1 MKNIVTNG
9 LTIGLT
15 AAILVAGFFGMDVAK
30 VLMPDEEGKIVSV
43 EAAPQTSLLNVDAQE
58 DLTFY
63 PWTLYREEE
72 TVAAASGADD
82 AAAWDDFCK
91 TLGSWI
97 ADVCA
102 AWNPDIVPKQNDQL
116 AQKMRYQQSL
126 AKYFLPDQTYTGQDG
141 KRYKLNLVWDGM
153 SIEAMHVTSA
163 DGSQELS
170 NDQRMQAVALSTRLD
185 YYYYQANNEDSIIFY
200 TNKVKQFAKEIQQ
213 SKYYYFAWANRLIL
227 YYLKTGRSN
236 IALYEAEKVLKEAQ
250 AEDNKTGLM
259 YCYNIMSQI
268 YTIKNFD
275 VMASEWRVKE
285 IELTEKYKLENYNIS
300 NTYAQLANYYI
311 THHQPEPALEALEKA
326 VKTANSA
333 SHKILAKLTY
343 VEYYSE
349 FKDFSAAEKMLKE
362 CRELFDQDK
371 RLDSL
376 KKRFYRTEAF
386 YYQRSKQ
393 FVKALEAVEKQKTE
407 EQRLNEY
414 AMSSGQYRLK
424 GEIYRQ
430 MGRPDEAVKFLKK
443 YIEVDDSLKIANEQ
457 LASSEY
463 ATLLNVEKLNA
474 EKKELMLRTKEK
486 ELSNKTTLIFSL
498 IILLAIL
505 FLFLYRE
512 SRLNRRLKASE
523 SELRNKNEELTY
535 SREELRKARD
545 QAEATSQ
552 MKTTF
557 IQSMSHEIRTPL
569 NSIIGFSQVL
579 SDHYGNEETKEFV
592 NIIKANT
599 DDLLRLV
606 TDVLALSELD
616 QYNKLPTNIQTD
628 INMIC
633 QLSIEVAK
641 MQKQDTVEFLF
652 KPEREKLIILS
663 NPERISQLLANLAHN
678 AIKFTTHGSIELT
691 YSVLEAE
698 KKLEISVTD
707 TGIGI
712 PKEKQEKVFERFYK
726 MNSFSQGTG
735 LGLSISRTIAEKLGG
750 SLHIDSSYT
759 DGCRMVLTLPLVYAE

>member
-1 MKNIVTNG
+1 MKKIL
-9 LTIGLT
+9 LTL
-15 AAILVAGFFGMDVAK
+15 ALAFCCVAGQGQTTAIPAGVNIQELNTKWAKFTQYAEQKQINKAVEEGIRVSTLFTQNRQYKEAFATCRQMDALIYYSEQEKKSPEYKLRFMVGKERLRMYTNLKNTEQCKILLKQLHSYTDLLKSDSLQEELLMTEANYYQTFGMTDK
-30 VLMPDEEGKIVSV
+30 
-43 EAAPQTSLLNVDAQE
+43 SLE
-58 DLTFY
+58 
-63 PWTLYREEE
+63 
-72 TVAAASGADD
+72 
-82 AAAWDDFCK
+82 
-91 TLGSWI
+91 
-97 ADVCA
+97 
-102 AWNPDIVPKQNDQL
+102 
-116 AQKMRYQQSL
+116 
-126 AKYFLPDQTYTGQDG
+126 
-141 KRYKLNLVWDGM
+141 
-153 SIEAMHVTSA
+153 
-163 DGSQELS
+163 
-170 NDQRMQAVALSTRLD
+170 
-185 YYYYQANNEDSIIFY
+185 
-200 TNKVKQFAKEIQQ
+200 
-213 SKYYYFAWANRLIL
+213 
-227 YYLKTGRSN
+227 
-236 IALYEAEKVLKEAQ
+236 
-250 AEDNKTGLM
+250 
-259 YCYNIMSQI
+259 CYNILFQKRSTGKDEKGIDQCYKDMLGYAEQNNNAPLAI
-268 YTIKNFD
+268 AMRKLYTSWQDSI
-275 VMASEWRVKE
+275 
-285 IELTEKYKLENYNIS
+285 
-300 NTYAQLANYYI
+300 
-311 THHQPEPALEALEKA
+311 KA

>member
-1 MKNIVTNG
+1 MSRLSRIILGYLVSFLFIV
-9 LTIGLT
+9 IP
-15 AAILVAGFFGMDVAK
+15 AK
-30 VLMPDEEGKIVSV
+30 AQK
-43 EAAPQTSLLNVDAQE
+43 EAEVYNVDSSLYAYYQRCQE
-58 DLTFY
+58 HLLEPVVLSMSD
-63 PWTLYREEE
+63 TLFRM
-72 TVAAASGADD
+72 ASG
-82 AAAWDDFCK
+82 
-91 TLGSWI
+91 
-97 ADVCA
+97 
-102 AWNPDIVPKQNDQL
+102 Q
-116 AQKMRYQQSL
+116 
-126 AKYFLPDQTYTGQDG
+126 
-141 KRYKLNLVWDGM
+141 
-153 SIEAMHVTSA
+153 
-163 DGSQELS
+163 

-512 SRLNRRLKASE
+512 SRLNRRLKAKSIF
-523 SELRNKNEELTY
+523 LQN
-535 SREELRKARD
+535 
-545 QAEATSQ
+545 
-552 MKTTF
+552 
-557 IQSMSHEIRTPL
+557 MSHEIRTPL

>member
-1 MKNIVTNG
+1 MKKIYNIVSMAILLFCTAACSDSYLELSPESSVSDEVIFENADAAQYAVNG
-9 LTIGLT
+9 LGRIMSTQYLDTQGYNGEGT
-15 AAILVAGFFGMDVAK
+15 VYAYQGEYPGDVIQK
-30 VLMPDEEGKIVSV
+30 
-43 EAAPQTSLLNVDAQE
+43 
-58 DLTFY
+58 
-63 PWTLYREEE
+63 
-72 TVAAASGADD
+72 
-82 AAAWDDFCK
+82 
-91 TLGSWI
+91 GSYTGW
-97 ADVCA
+97 
-102 AWNPDIVPKQNDQL
+102 QN
-116 AQKMRYQQSL
+116 L
-126 AKYFLPDQTYTGQDG
+126 AKGNYFTSST
-141 KRYKLNLVWDGM
+141 N
-153 SIEAMHVTSA
+153 SNIHVTW
-163 DGSQELS
+163 
-170 NDQRMQAVALSTRLD
+170 
-185 YYYYQANNEDSIIFY
+185 YYYYKLIRNAN
-200 TNKVKQFAKEIQQ
+200 Q
-213 SKYYYFAWANRLIL
+213 IL
-227 YYLKTGRSN
+227 
-236 IALYEAEKVLKEAQ
+236 
-250 AEDNKTGLM
+250 DNCT
-259 YCYNIMSQI
+259 
-268 YTIKNFD
+268 
-275 VMASEWRVKE
+275 
-285 IELTEKYKLENYNIS
+285 
-300 NTYAQLANYYI
+300 
-311 THHQPEPALEALEKA
+311 
-326 VKTANSA
+326 
-333 SHKILAKLTY
+333 
-343 VEYYSE
+343 
-349 FKDFSAAEKMLKE
+349 
-362 CRELFDQDK
+362 
-371 RLDSL
+371 
-376 KKRFYRTEAF
+376 
-386 YYQRSKQ
+386 
-393 FVKALEAVEKQKTE
+393 VEKQKTE

-628 INMIC
+628 INAIC
-633 QLSIEVAK
+633 QLAIEVAK

-652 KPEREKLIILS
+652 KPEREKLIILQQS
-663 NPERISQLLANLAHN
+663 GTHFASYLTNLAHN

-712 PKEKQEKVFERFYK
+712 PKEKQESSIRTLLQNELLLTGHGPRTVDQPDDCRKVRRQPPHRFILY
-726 MNSFSQGTG
+726 GRVPDG
-735 LGLSISRTIAEKLGG
+735 A
-750 SLHIDSSYT
+750 DSSF
-759 DGCRMVLTLPLVYAE
+759 GIC

>member
-1 MKNIVTNG
+1 MSRLSRIILGYLVSFLFIV
-9 LTIGLT
+9 IP
-15 AAILVAGFFGMDVAK
+15 AK
-30 VLMPDEEGKIVSV
+30 AQK
-43 EAAPQTSLLNVDAQE
+43 EAEVYNVDSSLYAYYQRCQE
-58 DLTFY
+58 HFLEPVVLSMSD
-63 PWTLYREEE
+63 TLFRM
-72 TVAAASGADD
+72 ASG
-82 AAAWDDFCK
+82 
-91 TLGSWI
+91 
-97 ADVCA
+97 
-102 AWNPDIVPKQNDQL
+102 Q
-116 AQKMRYQQSL
+116 
-126 AKYFLPDQTYTGQDG
+126 
-141 KRYKLNLVWDGM
+141 
-153 SIEAMHVTSA
+153 
-163 DGSQELS
+163 

>member
-1 MKNIVTNG
+1 MS
-9 LTIGLT
+9 
-15 AAILVAGFFGMDVAK
+15 D
-30 VLMPDEEGKIVSV
+30 
-43 EAAPQTSLLNVDAQE
+43 
-58 DLTFY
+58 
-63 PWTLYREEE
+63 TLFRM
-72 TVAAASGADD
+72 ASG
-82 AAAWDDFCK
+82 
-91 TLGSWI
+91 
-97 ADVCA
+97 
-102 AWNPDIVPKQNDQL
+102 Q
-116 AQKMRYQQSL
+116 
-126 AKYFLPDQTYTGQDG
+126 
-141 KRYKLNLVWDGM
+141 
-153 SIEAMHVTSA
+153 
-163 DGSQELS
+163 

-750 SLHIDSSYT
+750 ILHIDSSYT

>member
-1 MKNIVTNG
+1 MSR
-9 LTIGLT
+9 LTLFRVGFLFLILFFTTT
-15 AAILVAGFFGMDVAK
+15 AKAQK
-30 VLMPDEEGKIVSV
+30 
-43 EAAPQTSLLNVDAQE
+43 EAETFNVDS
-58 DLTFY
+58 
-63 PWTLYREEE
+63 TLYEYYQRCQEYLLEP
-72 TVAAASGADD
+72 VVLNMSD
-82 AAAWDDFCK
+82 
-91 TLGSWI
+91 TLFRMAGE
-97 ADVCA
+97 
-102 AWNPDIVPKQNDQL
+102 
-116 AQKMRYQQSL
+116 R
-126 AKYFLPDQTYTGQDG
+126 QD
-141 KRYKLNLVWDGM
+141 
-153 SIEAMHVTSA
+153 E
-163 DGSQELS
+163 
-170 NDQRMQAVALSTRLD
+170 RMQAVAIATQLD
-185 YYYYQANNEDSIIFY
+185 YYYFQGTNEDSVIHY
-200 TNKVKQFAKEIQQ
+200 TNKVKEFAKATHQP
-213 SKYYYFAWANRLIL
+213 KYYYFAWANRLIT
-227 YYLKTGRSN
+227 YYLKTSRTN
-236 IALYEAEKVLKEAQ
+236 IALYEVQNMLKEAQ
-250 AEDNKTGLM
+250 EEDDKTGLSR
-259 YCYNIMSQI
+259 CYNIMSQI
-268 YTIKNFD
+268 YTIKRFD
-275 VMASEWRVKE
+275 SMAFEWRLKE
-285 IELTEKYKLENYNIS
+285 IELTEKYKIENYNIS
-300 NTYAQLANYYI
+300 QTYAQIANYYI
-311 THHQPEPALEALEKA
+311 NQKKQKEALAAVEKA
-326 VKTANSA
+326 IATANS
-333 SHKILAKLTY
+333 STQQISAKLEF
-343 VEYYSE
+343 VNYYSK
-349 FKDFSAAEKMLKE
+349 FGDFQAAEKLLKE
-362 CRELFDQDK
+362 CQAAFEQDK
-371 RLDSL
+371 RLESI
-376 KKRFYRTEAF
+376 KKRLYNIECL
-386 YYQRSKQ
+386 YYQQTKQ
-393 FVKALEAVEKQKTE
+393 YQKALEAAKMQEKE
-407 EQRLNEY
+407 ERRLSESIL
-414 AMSSGQYRLK
+414 SSSHYRTQ
-424 GEIYRQ
+424 GEIYQ
-430 MGRPDEAVKFLKK
+430 KMGNMNLAVKYLQM
-443 YIEVDDSLKIANEQ
+443 YINTDDSLKIANEQ
-457 LASSEY
+457 VASSEF

>member
-1 MKNIVTNG
+1 M
-9 LTIGLT
+9 
-15 AAILVAGFFGMDVAK
+15 
-30 VLMPDEEGKIVSV
+30 
-43 EAAPQTSLLNVDAQE
+43 
-58 DLTFY
+58 
-63 PWTLYREEE
+63 
-72 TVAAASGADD
+72 
-82 AAAWDDFCK
+82 
-91 TLGSWI
+91 
-97 ADVCA
+97 
-102 AWNPDIVPKQNDQL
+102 
-116 AQKMRYQQSL
+116 
-126 AKYFLPDQTYTGQDG
+126 
-141 KRYKLNLVWDGM
+141 
-153 SIEAMHVTSA
+153 
-163 DGSQELS
+163 
-170 NDQRMQAVALSTRLD
+170 
-185 YYYYQANNEDSIIFY
+185 
-200 TNKVKQFAKEIQQ
+200 
-213 SKYYYFAWANRLIL
+213 
-227 YYLKTGRSN
+227 
-236 IALYEAEKVLKEAQ
+236 LKEAQ

-474 EKKELMLRTKEK
+474 EKKELMLRTK
-486 ELSNKTTLIFSL
+486 
-498 IILLAIL
+498 
-505 FLFLYRE
+505 
-512 SRLNRRLKASE
+512 
-523 SELRNKNEELTY
+523 
-535 SREELRKARD
+535 RK
-545 QAEATSQ
+545 
-552 MKTTF
+552 
-557 IQSMSHEIRTPL
+557 
-569 NSIIGFSQVL
+569 G
-579 SDHYGNEETKEFV
+579 
-592 NIIKANT
+592 
-599 DDLLRLV
+599 
-606 TDVLALSELD
+606 
-616 QYNKLPTNIQTD
+616 
-628 INMIC
+628 
-633 QLSIEVAK
+633 
-641 MQKQDTVEFLF
+641 VE
-652 KPEREKLIILS
+652 
-663 NPERISQLLANLAHN
+663 Q
-678 AIKFTTHGSIELT
+678 
-691 YSVLEAE
+691 
-698 KKLEISVTD
+698 
-707 TGIGI
+707 
-712 PKEKQEKVFERFYK
+712 
-726 MNSFSQGTG
+726 
-735 LGLSISRTIAEKLGG
+735 
-750 SLHIDSSYT
+750 
-759 DGCRMVLTLPLVYAE
+759 

>member
-1 MKNIVTNG
+1 MSQLYRI
-9 LTIGLT
+9 
-15 AAILVAGFFGMDVAK
+15 ILGCIF
-30 VLMPDEEGKIVSV
+30 
-43 EAAPQTSLLNVDAQE
+43 SLLFIVIPAKAQKEAEVYNVDSSLYAYYQRCQE
-58 DLTFY
+58 NLLEPVVLSMSD
-63 PWTLYREEE
+63 TLFHM
-72 TVAAASGADD
+72 AAE
-82 AAAWDDFCK
+82 
-91 TLGSWI
+91 
-97 ADVCA
+97 
-102 AWNPDIVPKQNDQL
+102 Q
-116 AQKMRYQQSL
+116 
-126 AKYFLPDQTYTGQDG
+126 
-141 KRYKLNLVWDGM
+141 
-153 SIEAMHVTSA
+153 
-163 DGSQELS
+163 

-185 YYYYQANNEDSIIFY
+185 YYYYQGNNEDSVVFH
-200 TNKVKQFAKEIQQ
+200 TSKVKQFAKETLQP
-213 SKYYYFAWANRLIL
+213 KYYYFAWANRLIL

-236 IALYEAEKVLKEAQ
+236 IALYEAEKMLKEAQ
-250 AEDNKTGLM
+250 EEDNKTGLL

>member
-1 MKNIVTNG
+1 
-9 LTIGLT
+9 
-15 AAILVAGFFGMDVAK
+15 
-30 VLMPDEEGKIVSV
+30 
-43 EAAPQTSLLNVDAQE
+43 
-58 DLTFY
+58 
-63 PWTLYREEE
+63 
-72 TVAAASGADD
+72 
-82 AAAWDDFCK
+82 
-91 TLGSWI
+91 
-97 ADVCA
+97 
-102 AWNPDIVPKQNDQL
+102 
-116 AQKMRYQQSL
+116 
-126 AKYFLPDQTYTGQDG
+126 
-141 KRYKLNLVWDGM
+141 
-153 SIEAMHVTSA
+153 
-163 DGSQELS
+163 
-170 NDQRMQAVALSTRLD
+170 MQAVALSTRLD

-393 FVKALEAVEKQKTE
+393 FVKALEAVEKQKAE

-498 IILLAIL
+498 IILLTIL

>member
-1 MKNIVTNG
+1 MCIR
-9 LTIGLT
+9 
-15 AAILVAGFFGMDVAK
+15 D
-30 VLMPDEEGKIVSV
+30 
-43 EAAPQTSLLNVDAQE
+43 
-58 DLTFY
+58 
-63 PWTLYREEE
+63 R
-72 TVAAASGADD
+72 
-82 AAAWDDFCK
+82 
-91 TLGSWI
+91 
-97 ADVCA
+97 
-102 AWNPDIVPKQNDQL
+102 
-116 AQKMRYQQSL
+116 
-126 AKYFLPDQTYTGQDG
+126 
-141 KRYKLNLVWDGM
+141 
-153 SIEAMHVTSA
+153 
-163 DGSQELS
+163 
-170 NDQRMQAVALSTRLD
+170 
-185 YYYYQANNEDSIIFY
+185 
-200 TNKVKQFAKEIQQ
+200 

-663 NPERISQLLANLAHN
+663 NPERISQLRANRAHN